1 MNRSDK
7 LTFDSNPLA
16 FLMGGG
22 EMGSLIGSMDWSKT
36 SLGPVAG
43 WSQSLRTTVSICL
56 ASDLPICVIW
66 GPGLVQLYNDGYRLI
81 CGGKHPRSM
90 GQNFAECWKEAWP
103 VIGEAHDSALA
114 GDTAFLET
122 QHIFLER
129 HGFLEEC
136 FFTFS
141 FSPIRSETGLVGGL
155 FHPVIEMTSKMIG
168 ERRTRALRDL
178 VARTSEAKTVD
189 EALALSAQTLSEYE
203 FDLPFVLLYA
213 LDADGHR
220 ARLVGTTGLKP
231 DTTASPRTVDLSV
244 LETVWPLGEVVRSGS
259 AVQVDEVRQRVGP
272 TAVGPYQEPPNR
284 ALALPIIPPGATRPV
299 AVFIAGVSSRLPMD
313 EAYRSFYDLLASGIT
328 TAVANARAHEEE
340 RRRSEALAELDRA
353 KTAFFS
359 NVSHEFRTPLT
370 LMLGQVEDL
379 LAHSRTD
386 LTPNAADQLEVVNR
400 NGLRLLR
407 LVNSLLDFSRIE
419 AGRARAAFQP
429 TDLAA
434 YTADLA
440 SVFRSA
446 VERAGLA
453 LTVDCP
459 PLDQPVYVD
468 REMWE
473 KVVLN
478 LLSNAFK
485 FTFAGEIAVTLRQVD
500 SAAELVVRDTGTGV
514 PAAEMPWLFERF
526 HRVENARGRTHE
538 GSGIGLALVQ
548 ELVKLHGGTITAESE
563 IDRGTTFRVSIP
575 LGTEHLPREQVGSD
589 GIAAQPKTES
599 SPFVQEA
606 LRWLPEA
613 DPPHAPRAASPAL
626 EDDLRA
632 SASLPQP
639 IDADR
644 PRVLVADDNLD
655 MRHYLERLLKG
666 QYQVET
672 VPDGEAALA
681 AVREQLPDLVLTDV
695 MMPRLDGFGLLKAL
709 RADPRTAGV
718 PVILLSARAGEESR
732 VEGMAAG
739 ADDYVVKPFSA
750 RELVARID
758 AQVLRQRLRAAE
770 RLQADRLTEV
780 FAQTPVGIA
789 VLRGNEHRFEF
800 VNDAYL
806 QLLDGRAV
814 QGLPIRE
821 ALPELAGQGIYESL
835 DDCLASGEV
844 FQAHSMRLLLDD
856 VNGTRAERFFDFV
869 YQPTLDPDGRA
880 VGIVAVVYDVSKLT
894 EARREADRANR
905 AKDEFLAM
913 LGHELRNPLSPITT
927 TLHVMRMKSPHVLQA
942 ERALI
947 ERQVGHLVRLVDDLL
962 DVSRIASG
970 KMELRL
976 VRMDL
981 RAAVAMG
988 VETASPALERQR
1000 HRLLLERDNQPLW
1013 VMGDAARLA
1022 QVVSNLLVNASKFTP
1037 PGGEIRVHVHR
1048 ASDNQAAIE
1057 VIDNGVGITEEM
1069 LPQVFDI
1076 FTQER
1081 QNVDRASGGLGLGL
1095 AIVKSLV
1102 RSHGGQVAARS
1113 QGIGK
1118 GSVFEVSIPLT
1129 SEDEVSDTK
1138 EHCQLPLVTETSRRV
1153 LVVDDNNDATEALA
1167 FALVASGLDV
1177 RTAADGPSA
1186 LEVAKSFRPDFA
1198 ILDIGL
1204 PVMDGYELAKLLR
1217 VEHPSLIRIALTGY
1231 GTKDEAVDGA
1241 CFEARMLKPVDLP
1254 TLFSLLKAQPNEV

>member
-1 MNRSDK
+1 MNRNDQPASDS
-7 LTFDSNPLA
+7 DPQA
-16 FLMGGG
+16 FLKGGG
-22 EMGSLIGSMDWSKT
+22 EMGGLIRSMDWSMT
-36 SLGPVAG
+36 SLGPVVQ

-56 ASDLPICVIW
+56 ASDLPICIIW

-81 CGGKHPRSM
+81 CGDKHPRSM
-90 GQNFAECWKEAWP
+90 GQNFPDCWKEAWP

-114 GDTAFLET
+114 GNTAFLET

-129 HGFLEEC
+129 YGYLEEC

-141 FSPIRSETGLVGGL
+141 FSPIRGETGLVGGL
-155 FHPVIEMTSKMIG
+155 FHPVIEMTSKVIS

-178 VARTSEAKTVD
+178 AARTSKAKTVD
-189 EALALSAQTLSEYE
+189 EALALSAQTLSEYDL
-203 FDLPFVLLYA
+203 DLPFVLLYA
-213 LDADGHR
+213 LEPDGHQ

-231 DTTASPRTVDLSV
+231 NGAASRSTVDLDV
-244 LETVWPLGEVVRSGS
+244 PEQAVWPLSEVVRSGT
-259 AVQVDEVRQRVGP
+259 AVQVDQVGQRVGP
-272 TAVGPYQEPPNR
+272 GFVGPYPEPPTA
-284 ALALPIIPPGATRPV
+284 ALVLPIIPPGATRAA
-299 AVFIAGVSSRLPMD
+299 AVFIAGVSSRLPMS
-313 EAYRSFYDLLASGIT
+313 EAYRSFYDLVASGIT
-328 TAVANARAHEEE
+328 TAVANARGHEEE

-370 LMLGQVEDL
+370 LILGQVENL

-386 LTPNAADQLEVVNR
+386 LTPNAAAQLEVVNR
-400 NGLRLLR
+400 NGMRLLR

-419 AGRARAAFQP
+419 AGRARAAYQP
-429 TDLAA
+429 VDLAA
-434 YTADLA
+434 FTAELA

-485 FTFAGEIAVTLRQVD
+485 FTFEGEIAVTLRQVGR
-500 SAAELVVRDTGTGV
+500 AAELVVRDTGTGI
-514 PAAEMPWLFERF
+514 PAAEIPRLFERF

-548 ELVKLHGGTITAESE
+548 ELVKLHGGAITAESE
-563 IDRGTTFRVSIP
+563 FDRGTTFRVSIP
-575 LGTEHLPREQVGSD
+575 LGTEHLPREQLGGGDV
-589 GIAAQPKTES
+589 AAQPKTEA

-606 LRWLPEA
+606 LRWLPEG
-613 DPPHAPRAASPAL
+613 DPPHAPGAELPSP
-626 EDDLRA
+626 EDLLA
-632 SASLPQP
+632 SASLSPR
-639 IDADR
+639 IDANR
-644 PRVLVADDNLD
+644 PLVLVADDNLD
-655 MRHYLERLLKG
+655 MRQYLERLLKG
-666 QYQVET
+666 QYHVEA

-681 AVREQLPDLVLTDV
+681 AVRRQLPDLILTDV

-709 RADPRTAGV
+709 RADPRTADV

-732 VEGMAAG
+732 IEGMEAG
-739 ADDYVVKPFSA
+739 ADDYVVKPFSV

-806 QLLDGRAV
+806 QLLDGRAI

-821 ALPELAGQGIYESL
+821 ALPELAGQGIYELL
-835 DDCLASGEV
+835 DNCLVTGEV
-844 FQAHSMRLLLDD
+844 FQARSMRLMVDD
-856 VNGTRAERFFDFV
+856 GSGTRKERFFDLV
-869 YQPTLDPDGRA
+869 YQPTLGPDERA
-880 VGIVAVVYDVSKLT
+880 VGVVVVAYDVSKLT

-927 TLHVMRMKSPHVLQA
+927 TLHVMRMKSPQVFQV
-942 ERALI
+942 ERALL

-976 VRMDL
+976 ASMDL
-981 RAAVAMG
+981 RTAVAIG
-988 VETASPALERQR
+988 VETASPALERQQ
-1000 HRLLLERDNQPLW
+1000 HRLLLELDNQPLW
-1013 VMGDAARLA
+1013 IMGDAARLA

-1037 PGGEIRVHVHR
+1037 PNGKIQVHVHR
-1048 ASDNQAAIE
+1048 ASNNQAVIKI
-1057 VIDNGVGITEEM
+1057 IDNGVGISEEM
-1069 LPQVFDI
+1069 LSQVFDI

-1081 QNVDRASGGLGLGL
+1081 QSVDRASGGLGLGL

-1102 RSHGGQVAARS
+1102 RSHGGEVVARS

-1118 GSVFEVSIPLT
+1118 GSTFKISIPLMAGD
-1129 SEDEVSDTK
+1129 EDSGTTDHCLPALFTK
-1138 EHCQLPLVTETSRRV
+1138 MSGRV
-1153 LVVDDNNDATEALA
+1153 LVVDDNQDAAETLAHALA
-1167 FALVASGLDV
+1167 ASGLQIQ
-1177 RTAADGPSA
+1177 TAPDGPSA
-1186 LEVAKSFRPDFA
+1186 LELAKSFQPDFA

-1204 PVMDGYELAKLLR
+1204 PVMDGYELAKLLKIA
-1217 VEHPSLIRIALTGY
+1217 HPSLIRIALTGY
-1231 GTKDEAVDGA
+1231 GAKSDAVEGK

-1254 TLFSLLKAQPNEV
+1254 ALLSLLELLRN